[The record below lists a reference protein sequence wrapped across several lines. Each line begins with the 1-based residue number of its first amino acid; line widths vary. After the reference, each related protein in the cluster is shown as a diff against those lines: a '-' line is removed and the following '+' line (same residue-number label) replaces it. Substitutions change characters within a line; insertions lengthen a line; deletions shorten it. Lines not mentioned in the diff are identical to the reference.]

1 MAYIGNDP
9 VIGEFIELDAL
20 TASSTADYTLT
31 RNGAAYK
38 PATVNNLLVS
48 INGVIQG
55 GSTMSLNGN
64 TLTVGATLSSSDT
77 IDFVRV
83 LGSVGNVSEPTDGS
97 VTSAKLA
104 TGSVTSAKLANDIAV
119 TTLDVATIRASNGT
133 TAATIDSTGRLL
145 TPARP
150 RFLVNRSADSSQT
163 ATSWNTVP
171 FDTELFDVGDNYN
184 LSTNEWT
191 CPLTG
196 FYQFNYGVRIEG
208 GDAASFH
215 LGALWVDG
223 SGSGTIH
230 DISYYI
236 SSSTEHHSTIQK
248 SFAVNVS
255 AGTVLQ
261 LKYIVGD
268 SSHTVKMRSSFG
280 GYLVG

>member
-1 MAYIGNDP
+1 MPYIGKEP

-20 TASSTADYTLT
+20 TASATADYALT

-48 INGVIQG
+48 INGVIQA

-64 TLTVGATLSSSDT
+64 ILTVGATLSSSDV

-83 LGSVGNVSEPTDGS
+83 FGSVGNVSEPTDGS

-104 TGSVTSAKLANDIAV
+104 NDIAV
-119 TTLDVATIRASNGT
+119 SGNLDVGTIRSANGT

-150 RFLVNRSADSSQT
+150 AFLVERGSDISLT

-171 FDTELFDVGDNYN
+171 FDNELFDVGNNYN

-191 CPLTG
+191 CPVTG
-196 FYQFNYGVRIEG
+196 LYQFNYGVRIEA
-208 GDAASFH
+208 GDAAPYH
-215 LGALWVDG
+215 VGAIFVNG

-230 DISYYI
+230 EISYFI
-236 SSSTEHHSTIQK
+236 NSATEHHSTIQK
-248 SFAVNVS
+248 SFAVNVT

-261 LKYIVGD
+261 LKTIVGD
-268 SSHTVKMRSSFG
+268 SSYVMKVHTSFG